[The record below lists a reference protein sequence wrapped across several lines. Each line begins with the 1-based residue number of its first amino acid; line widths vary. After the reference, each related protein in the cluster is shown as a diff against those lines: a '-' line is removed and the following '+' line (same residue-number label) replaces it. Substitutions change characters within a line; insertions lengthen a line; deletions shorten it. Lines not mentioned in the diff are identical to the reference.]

1 MGQQLDPITDNLNL
15 VDPLKRKPT
24 EDKKKKICI
33 FLVMRAFKKA
43 VNFLPRFTMLHL
55 VNF

>member
-15 VDPLKRKPT
+15 VGPLKRRPT
-24 EDKKKKICI
+24 EGKKKIVI

-43 VNFLPRFTMLHL
+43 VNFLPHFTMLHL
-55 VNF
+55 VNY

>member
-24 EDKKKKICI
+24 EDKKKK
-33 FLVMRAFKKA
+33 FVFSL
-43 VNFLPRFTMLHL
+43 
-55 VNF
+55 

>member
-15 VDPLKRKPT
+15 VDPLKRRPT
-24 EDKKKKICI
+24 EDKKNCI

-43 VNFLPRFTMLHL
+43 VNFLPRCTMLHL